1 MENMDLQP
9 NLALP
14 MLEFE
19 EKVDIDDL
27 VLPPKPMKMVETE
40 ISDIIQEPLEEE
52 NKHAVLQLDFYV
64 EKKFELKMEENI
76 LKLCEE
82 LDNEKSKNPTIDF
95 SLRRSLKVSKN
106 RSDFMKT
113 SFLTKTNEII
123 VRISALWYSGQKTC
137 Q

>member
-40 ISDIIQEPLEEE
+40 ISDIIQEPLEEK
-52 NKHAVLQLDFYV
+52 NKHAVLELDFYV
-64 EKKFELKMEENI
+64 RK
-76 LKLCEE
+76 
-82 LDNEKSKNPTIDF
+82 
-95 SLRRSLKVSKN
+95 
-106 RSDFMKT
+106 
-113 SFLTKTNEII
+113 EI
-123 VRISALWYSGQKTC
+123 
-137 Q
+137 

>member
-1 MENMDLQP
+1 MMEYM
-9 NLALP
+9 
-14 MLEFE
+14 EFE

-27 VLPPKPMKMVETE
+27 VLPPKSMKMIETE
-40 ISDIIQEPLEEE
+40 ISDIKQEPLDEKNE
-52 NKHAVLQLDFYV
+52 HAVLESDYDI
-64 EKKFELKMEENI
+64 EKKFKLKMEENM

-113 SFLTKTNEII
+113 
-123 VRISALWYSGQKTC
+123 
-137 Q
+137 

>member
-1 MENMDLQP
+1 MGQFRAETFYLKSHNGDLQP

-14 MLEFE
+14 MMEYMEFE

-27 VLPPKPMKMVETE
+27 VLPPKSMKMIETE
-40 ISDIIQEPLEEE
+40 ISDIKQEPLEEKNE
-52 NKHAVLQLDFYV
+52 HAVLESDYDI
-64 EKKFELKMEENI
+64 EKKFKLKMEENM

-106 RSDFMKT
+106 RNAFMKT
-113 SFLTKTNEII
+113 
-123 VRISALWYSGQKTC
+123 
-137 Q
+137 